1 MEGILNDPLRYPIE
15 AIHKTTDYLSIN
27 IREYKASGFGNETI
41 RGNLDEETFSNGP
54 YTVSGDGK
62 NILNR
67 NNVPSYT
74 NTIGNRL
81 QLGID
86 QDIKYNPKRRNIR
99 TQAKDLGSIYLPI
112 PSNIQDGNSVTF
124 GAGELDGLT
133 AKTFGIL
140 NEAFNGSN
148 FDNFGQTVS
157 DLVKDG
163 SKLALSPA
171 AQKYF
176 IDNICGTSCYIVYKI
191 FLCCRT

>member
-15 AIHKTTDYLSIN
+15 AIHKTTDYLNIN
-27 IREYKASGFGNETI
+27 IRKYKASGFGNETI
-41 RGNLDEETFSNGP
+41 RGNLDEEKFSNGP
-54 YTVSGDGK
+54 YTVNNNEIVDG
-62 NILNR
+62 
-67 NNVPSYT
+67 NNMPLYE
-74 NTIGNRL
+74 NTVGNRL

-86 QDIKYNPKRRNIR
+86 SDIKYNPKRRTIR

-140 NEAFNGSN
+140 NQAFTGSG

-157 DLVKDG
+157 NLAKDG
-163 SKLALSPA
+163 SRLALSPEA
-171 AQKYF
+171 
-176 IDNICGTSCYIVYKI
+176 
-191 FLCCRT
+191 